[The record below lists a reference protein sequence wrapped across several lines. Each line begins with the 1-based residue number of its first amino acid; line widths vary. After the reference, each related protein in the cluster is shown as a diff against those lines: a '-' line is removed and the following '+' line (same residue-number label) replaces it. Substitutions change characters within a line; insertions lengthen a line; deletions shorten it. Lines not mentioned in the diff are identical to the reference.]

1 MFHKVRRYHRHSIS
15 GSAVITRRDA
25 GSPKELVTRVNTI
38 SQGGMG
44 FYSEVFIEKA
54 TPVSVEL
61 LFQSGSPTG
70 GNVLAGKIASVCS
83 QEKDYYM
90 GIAFDNEISF
100 DRFIEIIG

>member
-1 MFHKVRRYHRHSIS
+1 MFRKVRRYHRYSIS
-15 GSAVITRRDA
+15 GDAVITCGEA
-25 GSPKELVTRVNTI
+25 GSPKKLTTRVNTI

-44 FYSEVFIEKA
+44 FYSDVFIEKA

-61 LFQSGSPTG
+61 LFHSGSMTG
-70 GNVLAGKIASVCS
+70 GNVFAGKIASICS

-90 GIAFDNEISF
+90 GIAFDHEISF